1 MELVICHELIGEECL
16 ISDKSFGNTVVLL
29 SPLTKSSKSLWRFQT
44 GKSRSPQE
52 IRGTID
58 DNQGKVCLVTK
69 LDFFVIDKNQIAE

>member
-1 MELVICHELIGEECL
+1 MELAISHELIGEKCL
-16 ISDKSFGNTVVLL
+16 ISNNSLWNTVVLL
-29 SPLTKSSKSLWRFQT
+29 SPLTKSSQSLWRFEP
-44 GKSRSPQE
+44 GKGRSPQE